1 MAASVTHVFPIHLHN
16 SLTRQVEP
24 FEPLASPYVG
34 MYVCGP
40 TVYGSPHL
48 GHARSA
54 VTFDVLVRLLR
65 FVGYKVRYVRN
76 ITDVG
81 HLTDESGDG
90 GEDKI
95 AKKAR
100 LEQIE
105 PMEVVQQYTV
115 EYHKGMD
122 ALNCLR
128 PSIEPTASG
137 HIPEQIALIEQLMDA
152 GYAYEVDGS
161 VYFDLNAYEASE
173 FEYGALSGKV
183 LDELQQASRGTLG
196 QDEKRSPHDF
206 ALWKRAEEGHIMR
219 WPSPWGEG
227 FPGWH
232 LECTAMSTKYLGE
245 TFDIHGGG
253 LDLQFPHHEAEIAQA
268 CGAHGTPPA
277 KVWMHHN
284 MVTLEGAKMSKS
296 AGNFVTLQQLFDGD
310 HALLSKGYDPMVV
323 RFLLLQ
329 SHYQSPI
336 DFSDRALQAA
346 EKGLDRLMSAMG
358 LSEKLGLSMGDRGA
372 DLDHGQTADVA
383 SGVDGAS
390 AADHGVDLEAIVEM
404 HQARIAAQ
412 VETGG
417 SKSSLEVDLLQ
428 GVMDAF
434 KEMTQDLHTAKAIA
448 ALFGVS
454 SDLQALANGQKP
466 RSEVSDDVLTLVMR
480 AYRVMV
486 MELLGFEG
494 AQRASMESSDRVE
507 KLMALLVELRTS
519 ARSNHDYATS
529 DLIRDRLA
537 AQGITLKDGKGGAVD
552 IEYGPVPAQLDGS
565 SSSSNE

>member
-1 MAASVTHVFPIHLHN
+1 MAASVTNAFPIHLHN
-16 SLTRQVEP
+16 TLTRQVEP
-24 FEPLASPYVG
+24 FEPLSSPHVG

-65 FVGYKVRYVRN
+65 FVGYSVRYVRN
-76 ITDVG
+76 VTDVG
-81 HLTDESGDG
+81 HLTEESEQG

-100 LEQIE
+100 LEKVE

-115 EYHKGMD
+115 EYHQGMD

-137 HIPEQIALIEQLMDA
+137 HIPEQIALIERLMEA
-152 GYAYEVDGS
+152 GYAYEVQGS
-161 VYFDLNAYEASE
+161 VYFDLNAYQASE

-183 LDELQQASRGTLG
+183 LEELQQASRGTLG

-206 ALWKRAEEGHIMR
+206 ALWKRADESHIMR

-245 TFDIHGGG
+245 RFDIHGGG

-268 CGAHGTPPA
+268 CGAHGTSPA
-277 KVWMHHN
+277 NVWMHHN

-296 AGNFVTLQQLFDGD
+296 SGNFVTLQQLFDGN
-310 HALLSKGYDPMVV
+310 HALLSKGYEPMVV

-346 EKGLDRLMSAMG
+346 EKGLDRLMGALE
-358 LSEKLGLSMGDRGA
+358 LSEKFGLSAGDQGA
-372 DLDHGQTADVA
+372 NQ
-383 SGVDGAS
+383 GVNQGTDQGAK
-390 AADHGVDLEAIVEM
+390 GTEDLEAIKAM
-404 HQARIAAQ
+404 HQTRVDANGA
-412 VETGG
+412 E
-417 SKSSLEVDLLQ
+417 SLEVELLQ
-428 GVMDAF
+428 GVIDAF
-434 KEMTQDLHTAKAIA
+434 KEITQDLHTAKAIA

-454 SDLQALANGQKP
+454 SMLQALANGQKP
-466 RSEVSDDVLTLVMR
+466 RSEVSDEVLSLVMR
-480 AYRVMV
+480 TYRTMV

-494 AQRASMESSDRVE
+494 AKWGSVDSSDRVE
-507 KLMALLVELRTS
+507 GLMALLLELRTS

-537 AQGITLKDGKGGAVD
+537 AQGITLKDGKGGAVE
-552 IEYGPVPAQLDGS
+552 IEYGPVPTQQDSASTS
-565 SSSSNE
+565 SKT

>member
-1 MAASVTHVFPIHLHN
+1 MTASVTNAFPIHLHN
-16 SLTRQVEP
+16 TLTRQVEL
-24 FEPLASPYVG
+24 FEPLASPHVG

-100 LEQIE
+100 LEKVE

-115 EYHKGMD
+115 EYHQGMD

-161 VYFDLNAYEASE
+161 VYFDLNAYQASE

-206 ALWKRAEEGHIMR
+206 ALWKRAEESHIMR

-232 LECTAMSTKYLGE
+232 LECTAMSSKYLGE

-277 KVWMHHN
+277 NVWMHHN

-296 AGNFVTLQQLFDGD
+296 AGNFVTLQQLFDGE
-310 HALLSKGYDPMVV
+310 HSLLSKGYDPMVI

-346 EKGLDRLMSAMG
+346 EKGLDRLMGAME
-358 LSEKLGLSMGDRGA
+358 LSEKLGVSMGDQGVGEMA
-372 DLDHGQTADVA
+372 GHGKHD
-383 SGVDGAS
+383 S
-390 AADHGVDLEAIVEM
+390 VDLEAIVAM
-404 HQARIAAQ
+404 HQAQGA
-412 VETGG
+412 EKG
-417 SKSSLEVDLLQ
+417 SKSLEGELLE
-428 GVMDAF
+428 GIYNAF
-434 KEMTQDLHTAKAIA
+434 KEITQDLHTAKAIA

-454 SDLQALANGQKP
+454 SDLQALANGQKA

-480 AYRVMV
+480 AYRAMV

-494 AQRASMESSDRVE
+494 AHRATIESTDRIE

-537 AQGITLKDGKGGAVD
+537 AQGITLKDGKGGAVEID
-552 IEYGPVPAQLDGS
+552 YGPVPTQQDDPS
-565 SSSSNE
+565 SSS

>member
-1 MAASVTHVFPIHLHN
+1 MPESVLNLFPIHLHN
-16 SLTRQVEP
+16 TLTRQVER
-24 FEPLASPYVG
+24 FEPLSSPHVG

-65 FVGYKVRYVRN
+65 FVGYQVRYVRN

-100 LEQIE
+100 LEKIE

-137 HIPEQIALIEQLMDA
+137 HIPEQIQLIERLIEA
-152 GYAYEVDGS
+152 GYAYEVNGS
-161 VYFDLNAYEASE
+161 IYFDLNAYESSD

-183 LDELQQASRGTLG
+183 LEELQQASRGTLG

-206 ALWKRAEEGHIMR
+206 ALWKRAEENHIMR
-219 WPSPWGEG
+219 WASPWGEG

-268 CGAHGTPPA
+268 CGAHGAPPA

-296 AGNFVTLQQLFDGD
+296 SGNFVTLQQLFDGD
-310 HALLSKGYDPMVV
+310 HGLLSKGYDPMVV

-346 EKGLDRLMSAMG
+346 EKGLSRLMGAIK
-358 LSEKLGLSMGDRGA
+358 LAPKLGIEATDFQVNK
-372 DLDHGQTADVA
+372 DLERLHKMNA
-383 SGVDGAS
+383 STPVETELVDGIK
-390 AADHGVDLEAIVEM
+390 E
-404 HQARIAAQ
+404 
-412 VETGG
+412 
-417 SKSSLEVDLLQ
+417 
-428 GVMDAF
+428 AF
-434 KEMTQDLHTAKAIA
+434 KEITQDLHTAKAIA
-448 ALFGVS
+448 ALFSVS
-454 SDLQALANGQKP
+454 SVLQALGNGQKS
-466 RSEVSDDVLTLVMR
+466 RDEVSDDILGSVLA
-480 AYRVMV
+480 AYQIVVR
-486 MELLGFEG
+486 EILGFDASN
-494 AQRASMESSDRVE
+494 AQGQDSMDRVE
-507 KLMALLVELRTS
+507 GLMDILVELRAS
-519 ARSNHDYATS
+519 ARSNHDYTTS

-537 AQGITLKDGKGGAVD
+537 AQGITLKDGKGGVVEV
-552 IEYGPVPAQLDGS
+552 EYDSP
-565 SSSSNE
+565 EE

>member
-1 MAASVTHVFPIHLHN
+1 MAESVTHTFPIHLHN
-16 SLTRQVEP
+16 TLTRQVEP
-24 FEPLASPYVG
+24 FKPLASPHVG
-34 MYVCGP
+34 LYVCGP

-65 FVGYKVRYVRN
+65 FVGYRVRYVRN

-115 EYHKGMD
+115 EYHQGMD
-122 ALNCLR
+122 ALNCLS

-137 HIPEQIALIEQLMDA
+137 HIPEQIALIERLMDA
-152 GYAYEVDGS
+152 GYAYEVEGS

-268 CGAHGTPPA
+268 CGAHGAPPA
-277 KVWMHHN
+277 NVWMHHN

-346 EKGLDRLMSAMG
+346 EKGLDRLMGAMG
-358 LSEKLGLSMGDRGA
+358 LSEKLGL
-372 DLDHGQTADVA
+372 LLEGQEGSDGVDVA
-383 SGVDGAS
+383 SGASHGADYT
-390 AADHGVDLEAIVEM
+390 ADLEAIVAM
-404 HQARIAAQ
+404 HQAQGAKK
-412 VETGG
+412 G
-417 SKSSLEVDLLQ
+417 SKSLEGELVE
-428 GVMDAF
+428 GICDAF
-434 KEMTQDLHTAKAIA
+434 KEITQDLHTAKAIA

-454 SDLQALANGQKP
+454 SVLQALANGQKP
-466 RSEVSDDVLTLVMR
+466 RNEVSDEVLTLVMR
-480 AYRVMV
+480 VYRAMV
-486 MELLGFEG
+486 TNILGFEG

-507 KLMALLVELRTS
+507 GLMALLVELRTS

-537 AQGITLKDGKGGAVD
+537 AQGITLKDGKGGVVE
-552 IEYGPVPAQLDGS
+552 IEYGPIPTQQDGS
-565 SSSSNE
+565 SSSPTE

>member
-1 MAASVTHVFPIHLHN
+1 MAASVTNAFPIHLHN
-16 SLTRQVEP
+16 TLTRQVEP
-24 FEPLASPYVG
+24 FEPLSSPHVG

-65 FVGYKVRYVRN
+65 FVGYSVRYVRN
-76 ITDVG
+76 VTDVG
-81 HLTDESGDG
+81 HLTEESEQG

-100 LEQIE
+100 LEKVE

-115 EYHKGMD
+115 EYHQGMD

-137 HIPEQIALIEQLMDA
+137 HIPQIALIERLMEA
-152 GYAYEVDGS
+152 GYAYEVQGS
-161 VYFDLNAYEASE
+161 VYFDLNAYQASE

-183 LDELQQASRGTLG
+183 LEELQQASRGTLG

-206 ALWKRAEEGHIMR
+206 ALWKRADESHIMR

-245 TFDIHGGG
+245 RFDIHGGG

-268 CGAHGTPPA
+268 CGAHGTSPA
-277 KVWMHHN
+277 NVWMHHN

-296 AGNFVTLQQLFDGD
+296 SGNFVTLQQLFDGN
-310 HALLSKGYDPMVV
+310 HALLSKGYEPMVV

-346 EKGLDRLMSAMG
+346 EKGLDRMMG
-358 LSEKLGLSMGDRGA
+358 ALELSEKFGLSAGDQGA
-372 DLDHGQTADVA
+372 NQ
-383 SGVDGAS
+383 GVNQGTDQGAK
-390 AADHGVDLEAIVEM
+390 GTEDLEAIKAM
-404 HQARIAAQ
+404 HQTRVDANGA
-412 VETGG
+412 E
-417 SKSSLEVDLLQ
+417 SLEV
-428 GVMDAF
+428 
-434 KEMTQDLHTAKAIA
+434 EAIA

-454 SDLQALANGQKP
+454 SMLQALANGQKP
-466 RSEVSDDVLTLVMR
+466 RSEVSDEVLSLVMR
-480 AYRVMV
+480 TYRTMV

-494 AQRASMESSDRVE
+494 AKWGSVDSSDRVE
-507 KLMALLVELRTS
+507 GLMALLLELRTS

-537 AQGITLKDGKGGAVD
+537 AQGITLKDGKGGAVE
-552 IEYGPVPAQLDGS
+552 IEYGPVPTQQDSASTS
-565 SSSSNE
+565 SKT

>member
-1 MAASVTHVFPIHLHN
+1 MSASVSNVFPIHLYN
-16 SLTRQVEP
+16 TLTRQVEP
-24 FEPLASPYVG
+24 FEPLASPHVG
-34 MYVCGP
+34 LYVCGP

-65 FVGYKVRYVRN
+65 TVGYKVRYVRN

-100 LEQIE
+100 LEKIE

-122 ALNCLR
+122 ALNCVR

-137 HIPEQIALIEQLMDA
+137 HIPEQIALIERLMDA
-152 GYAYEVDGS
+152 GYAYEVEGS
-161 VYFDLNAYEASE
+161 VYFDLNAYQASD
-173 FEYGALSGKV
+173 FEYGALSGKI
-183 LDELQQASRGTLG
+183 LDELQHASRGTLG

-206 ALWKRAEEGHIMR
+206 ALWKRADESHIMR
-219 WPSPWGEG
+219 WSSPWGEG

-268 CGAHGTPPA
+268 CGAHGTSPA

-284 MVTLEGAKMSKS
+284 MVTLEGSKMSKS
-296 AGNFVTLQQLFDGD
+296 SGNFVTLQQLFDGD

-346 EKGLDRLMSAMG
+346 EKGFARLMSAVT
-358 LSEKLGLSMGDRGA
+358 LAPKLGIEGVEIESAGFQGNS
-372 DLDHGQTADVA
+372 DL
-383 SGVDGAS
+383 
-390 AADHGVDLEAIVEM
+390 LESLQKM
-404 HQARIAAQ
+404 NGSSP
-412 VETGG
+412 VET
-417 SKSSLEVDLLQ
+417 ELLD
-428 GVMDAF
+428 GMKEAF
-434 KEMTQDLHTAKAIA
+434 KEITQDLHTAKAIA

-454 SDLQALANGQKP
+454 SVLQALVNGQKS
-466 RSEVSDDVLTLVMR
+466 RNEVSDDVLRMVLA
-480 AYRVMV
+480 AYQMV
-486 MELLGFEG
+486 VRDILGFDAPA
-494 AQRASMESSDRVE
+494 AQGQGSMDRVE
-507 KLMALLVELRTS
+507 GLMDILVELRAS

-537 AQGITLKDGKGGAVD
+537 AQGITLKDGKGGVVEV
-552 IEYGPVPAQLDGS
+552 EYDSP
-565 SSSSNE
+565 EE